1 MTGLRIPA
9 MRIDRTPRGAASA
22 AADTVAQ
29 CPDIADLRNREAE
42 SRRGDPTAY
51 RDAIG
56 RRGSG
61 NCFSRQSTSR
71 CENIS
76 RTLLYPSPRGS
87 TDSRTTSG
95 TNKAKGETDPSCRT
109 TIEETTACMRE
120 VTAQH
125 ENRHA
130 SACQAHNQNHPLSL
144 ARWSTLE
151 DYAREEIS
159 AYEAEASY
167 VHGAIVNL
175 QSKCQLQIEMKS
187 EIRGG
192 TEVAISNAT
201 GNVLATYSAPDH
213 QPTTPYRG
221 TGTLQYQTRDTGP
234 PKKTGDRML
243 MKLAPV
249 CYATA
254 VGSGSTPFNVV
265 DGYLWRSNVPPYEP
279 RLDLV
284 FEIHPTN
291 ENRILKGQ
299 RGCPKS
305 TEPYPFWSELFITAK
320 TATTAV
326 NHILIDGWSFEPRG
340 GAYAEKVITGTCGPM
355 ATLPGPLAAY
365 GPFARCAEQTT
376 FTVRLKR

>member
-1 MTGLRIPA
+1 VTGLRIQLC
-9 MRIDRTPRGAASA
+9 AAIAFAGSA
-22 AADTVAQ
+22 FAADTCE

-42 SRRGDPTAY
+42 SRAAIQAY

-56 RRGSG
+56 RWSG
-61 NCFSRQSTSR
+61 NAPAINESVRKHFQDNDIQPAINTA
-71 CENIS
+71 
-76 RTLLYPSPRGS
+76 
-87 TDSRTTSG
+87 TTSG

-125 ENRHA
+125 ENRHG
-130 SACQAHNQNHPLSL
+130 SACHAHNQNHPLSL

-201 GNVLATYSAPDH
+201 GNVLATFSAPDH
-213 QPTTPYRG
+213 QPTTPYSG
-221 TGTLQYQTRDTGP
+221 TGTLRYQTRDTGP

-284 FEIHPTN
+284 FEIHQTN

-340 GAYAEKVITGTCGPM
+340 DAYAEKVITGTCGPM